1 MINMHIPKI
10 EDEAINLFNRAL
22 KLNVNLSVEV
32 SKKEAKLIVLNNI
45 QAIKEA
51 LYIASLIE
59 NNYLKIGKTIDYY
72 NKIKEIINKL

>member
-1 MINMHIPKI
+1 MHIPKI

-22 KLNVNLSVEV
+22 KLNVKLSVEV

>member
-1 MINMHIPKI
+1 MHIPKI

-22 KLNVNLSVEV
+22 KLNVNLSIQV

>member
-1 MINMHIPKI
+1 MHIPKI

>member
-1 MINMHIPKI
+1 MHITKP
-10 EDEAINLFNRAL
+10 EDEALNLFNRAL
-22 KLNVNLSVEV
+22 KLNVNLSIEV

>member
-1 MINMHIPKI
+1 MHIPKI

-22 KLNVNLSVEV
+22 KLNVNLTIPV